1 MVLTSIDLRFLPS
14 FSKRLYIN
22 TISAM
27 GIIKQIVLP
36 NFVKQVQET
45 NAAEQY
51 SGAVLRNSC
60 LGGAYLI
67 AMANGCPP
75 YQP

>member
-1 MVLTSIDLRFLPS
+1 MR
-14 FSKRLYIN
+14 
-22 TISAM
+22 
-27 GIIKQIVLP
+27 IIKQIVLP
-36 NFVKQVQET
+36 NFVKQVHET